1 MAELRKAF
9 PGTRWIV
16 IGVSVR
22 AGSISALFKAAG
34 ATVLSGVTMVPNQ
47 EMLDGLDPKHEN
59 AFVYSRAA
67 HVCFLPGAESAAAP
81 VFELNQT
88 TVYTVRLP
96 LTDQWLRPAGIDG
109 MVVLDMPD
117 MAIPQHYR
125 EVASVSGCRF
135 WIRESA
141 D

>member
-1 MAELRKAF
+1 M
-9 PGTRWIV
+9 
-16 IGVSVR
+16 SVR
-22 AGSISALFKAAG
+22 AGSVSALFKAAG

-47 EMLDGLDPKHEN
+47 EMLDRLDPKHEN
-59 AFVYSRAA
+59 ASVYSRAA
-67 HVCFLPGAESAAAP
+67 HVCFLPGNESAAAP

-109 MVVLDMPD
+109 VVVLDAPE
-117 MAIPQHYR
+117 MAVPQHYR

-135 WIRESA
+135 WIREPA